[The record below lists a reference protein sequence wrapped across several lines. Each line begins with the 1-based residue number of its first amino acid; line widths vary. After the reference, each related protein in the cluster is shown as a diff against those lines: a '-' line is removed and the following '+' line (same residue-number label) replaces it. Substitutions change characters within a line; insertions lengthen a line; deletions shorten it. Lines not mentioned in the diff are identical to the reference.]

1 MESGKKSVEEQKKEL
16 AKAYA
21 KYLAEND
28 LKPGDA
34 TFVEPEKLGVQSEIL
49 DAEIE
54 EPAVKVRKKK
64 KKVKPARLYKE
75 EGAQLIAIE
84 EALAAPLTKID
95 GVADKLS
102 DAFHKFCIDFV
113 TATSKIFAVYKNS
126 KKAIGIAVLAVCVLS
141 AVMLVVFD
149 RFTVYEYAYNGKVLG
164 YVKEQ
169 EEVTNV
175 LAVAGDQ
182 LNQVI
187 TDADQE
193 IEFVANDNISFKRV
207 VSTGKDADDADTTVN
222 KLAYMTDIE
231 VAAKGIYDGGKL
243 TTIVKDQ
250 DSAERL
256 LAEVKAEL
264 STPDE
269 GMELEYAEFRNTLDI
284 RDINVLLTS
293 VQSNASARQQMTEGG
308 AVRFYHLVEEGETL
322 SSIAKA
328 FSVDTDSI
336 YDENNKEKLETIS
349 RGDKICIHKTVTPVS
364 VEMVETGKMKEIVP
378 YETIKKKSKKYYIG
392 DEVVEVKGVD
402 GVQIFEGTVT
412 KVGGKITDR
421 DTKSIEVLTKKV
433 DKLILVGATKRP
445 KTAPTGTFKNPLTPG
460 SYVVTSRPGW
470 RWGRTHEGIDMGCG
484 VGNPVYASDGGVI
497 TCSGGYGGYGNC
509 IDIQHN
515 DGWMSRYGHL
525 SSMVVRVGDKVYQ
538 GQLIGYSGN
547 TGRSTGAHLH
557 FEIRHNGV
565 FVDPDTKVQ
574 GKL

>member
-1 MESGKKSVEEQKKEL
+1 MESGKKSVEEQKIEL

-21 KYLAEND
+21 KYLAENG

-34 TFVEPEKLGVQSEIL
+34 TFVEPENLGVQSEIL

-54 EPAVKVRKKK
+54 AAPVKARKKK
-64 KKVKPARLYKE
+64 KKVKPARVYKE
-75 EGAQLIAIE
+75 EGPQLIAIE
-84 EALAAPLTKID
+84 KALAAPLTAID
-95 GVADKLS
+95 GVADKVS

-113 TATSKIFAVYKNS
+113 TATSKIFAAYKNS
-126 KKAIGIAVLAVCVLS
+126 KRGIGIAVLAVCILS

-164 YVKEQ
+164 YVKAQ

-182 LNQVI
+182 LNQTI
-187 TDADQE
+187 TAADQE

-207 VSTGKDADDADTTVN
+207 VSSGRDTDDADTTVN

-231 VAAKGIYDGGKL
+231 VAAKGIYDGDKL

-250 DSAERL
+250 ASAERL
-256 LAEVKAEL
+256 LAEVKAVL

-269 GMELEYAEFRNTLDI
+269 GMELEYAEFRNNLDI

-293 VQSNASARQQMTEGG
+293 VQSNAAARQQMTEGG
-308 AVRFYHLVEEGETL
+308 DVRFYHLVEEGETL
-322 SSIAKA
+322 SSIAQA
-328 FSVDTDSI
+328 FSVSKDSI
-336 YDENNKEKLETIS
+336 YDESNKNQLTEVS
-349 RGDKICIHKTVTPVS
+349 RGDKVCIHKTVTPVS

-392 DEVVEVKGVD
+392 DEVVSVKGVD
-402 GVQIFEGTVT
+402 GVQIFDGTIT
-412 KVGGKITDR
+412 KVGGKVTDR
-421 DTKSIEVLTKKV
+421 EVKSIEVLTERV
-433 DKLILVGATKRP
+433 DKLILVGTTKRP
-445 KTAPTGTFKNPLTPG
+445 KTAPTGTFKNPLKPG
-460 SYVVTSRPGW
+460 TYVVTSRPGW
-470 RWGRTHEGIDMGCG
+470 RWGRTHEGVDMGCG

-509 IDIQHN
+509 IDIQHS

-525 SSMVVRVGDKVYQ
+525 SSMVVKVGDKVYQ

-557 FEIRHNGV
+557 FEIRQNGK
-565 FVDPDTKVQ
+565 FVDPDTKVK
-574 GKL
+574 GGL